1 MHTRSLTKE
10 ECSGDAQVM
19 GKPVASV
26 DASILEAAKDVAVL
40 FDFDGT
46 LGDTETP
53 AMEVAYW
60 ELAPYFAGITAAAL
74 TEEAKVAFIRE
85 NAGKAFEHMVEV
97 ADKERKAAGLSTIAE
112 CKCVL
117 LSLPLSLCSCGPLD
131 LSLWCK

>member
-1 MHTRSLTKE
+1 
-10 ECSGDAQVM
+10 M
-19 GKPVASV
+19 GTPVASV
-26 DASILEAAKDVAVL
+26 DESILEAAKDVAVL

-60 ELAPYFAGITAAAL
+60 ELAPYFAGVTAADL

-97 ADKERKAAGLSTIAE
+97 ADKDRKTAGLSTIAE
-112 CKCVL
+112 CKCVQV
-117 LSLPLSLCSCGPLD
+117 LCLAV
-131 LSLWCK
+131 